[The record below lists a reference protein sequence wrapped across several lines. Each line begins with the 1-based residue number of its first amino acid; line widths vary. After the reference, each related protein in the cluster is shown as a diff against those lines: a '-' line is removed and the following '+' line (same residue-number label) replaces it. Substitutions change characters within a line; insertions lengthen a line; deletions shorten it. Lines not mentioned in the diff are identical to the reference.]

1 MRAKKKTLFYFDC
14 WLKKC
19 HLLSHSLSP
28 CLSLSHS
35 LSSHLWTSSL
45 SISLSQL
52 RSLKLTFTVA
62 DPTHRQ
68 RRRHQSSTSS
78 THQSSQATD
87 PCRWSPQ
94 THFSFI
100 FSLSLSPFLAPIE
113 SHITRL
119 TSNRSIPF
127 HFALIITV
135 YDHWSMIGAGLVGRY
150 WIGQSITHRFR
161 FGCVDFFG
169 FLFCSSSLVL
179 IGTVG
184 L

>member
-1 MRAKKKTLFYFDC
+1 MPLAFSFTLTMP
-14 WLKKC
+14 
-19 HLLSHSLSP
+19 LSFSFTLISSLNLISLNLT
-28 CLSLSHS
+28 LS
-35 LSSHLWTSSL
+35 TPESL

-62 DPTHRQ
+62 GPTHRQ

-94 THFSFI
+94 THFSFV

-113 SHITRL
+113 SYITRL